1 MRTNLLEYLFGK
13 TVIREEAELGEQIVR
28 LFEEADE
35 AEGIELV
42 ANKKPLADA
51 LKTMGI
57 DEPVELGAQWAEIHC
72 DDDAEYHEYIRA
84 LSDPDNMHKLAEMG
98 WVMARC
104 GDIAMSNEQ
113 PDYKIGFIEIE
124 TAESGEADK
133 PDEKVKSIIKKG
145 QEFATTPVE
154 QDDDLN
160 PVEREQ
166 GKPDA
171 KLSGKTTG
179 VGKPKDGADPEG
191 KPKGSTKDE
200 SLLRVNEWD
209 RRTAE
214 RVNKKAAAN
223 ADKPGTYYGHKANC
237 SCSLCAK
244 RKAKAKSESMVD
256 KLLAEPVQEMTGTG
270 SCGTF
275 SGGGVP
281 PVMAQTGLRSKKRRM
296 KPIGKASDAM
306 RP

>member
-1 MRTNLLEYLFGK
+1 MRTNLLEFLFGK

-35 AEGIELV
+35 AEGVELV
-42 ANKKPLADA
+42 ANKKPLGDA
-51 LKTMGI
+51 LSSMGVSGK
-57 DEPVELGAQWAEIHC
+57 VEAGAQWAEIHC
-72 DDDAEYHEYIRA
+72 DNDADYRKYIGI
-84 LSDPDNMHKLAEMG
+84 LSEPDNMHKLAEMG

-104 GDIAMSNEQ
+104 GDAATSNEQ

-124 TAESGEADK
+124 TAEAGEADK
-133 PDEKVKSIIKKG
+133 PDEKVKAIIKKG

-154 QDDDLN
+154 QDDELN

-191 KPKGSTKDE
+191 KPKGSTK
-200 SLLRVNEWD
+200 
-209 RRTAE
+209 
-214 RVNKKAAAN
+214 
-223 ADKPGTYYGHKANC
+223 
-237 SCSLCAK
+237 
-244 RKAKAKSESMVD
+244 SESIVD

-270 SCGTF
+270 SMGTF
-275 SGGGVP
+275 GGGGVP

-296 KPIGKASDAM
+296 KPTGKASDAM